1 MRRTLNQRVLVF
13 LLVVFGTKRD
23 IFIPIGIKVGTS
35 GLIGG
40 KPATESPLQDQ
51 SLKRVQLEDKVN
63 IISKRLK
70 ISFATAAILAMSAV
84 SGLAR
89 QNHEQI
95 DAQAYGTSTQMG
107 KNFTVRLIIYEYST
121 PEDRKILIE
130 SFQKGQNDGLANAL
144 EKMKAVGRIT
154 MPGTLGFDV
163 SYIREIKT
171 PTGRSIRF
179 VTNRKIAFGES
190 YWSTQSKS
198 FNLTAGEIRIND
210 QDKNKSDGVLYP
222 ASQLTINK
230 DGEPQWDLRMNPW
243 KLNNIIVW
251 PGGDKEK

>member
-1 MRRTLNQRVLVF
+1 M
-13 LLVVFGTKRD
+13 
-23 IFIPIGIKVGTS
+23 
-35 GLIGG
+35 
-40 KPATESPLQDQ
+40 
-51 SLKRVQLEDKVN
+51 EDKVN
-63 IISKRLK
+63 IVSRQLK
-70 ISFATAAILAMSAV
+70 TGIAAAAILAMTAV
-84 SGLAR
+84 PGFAR
-89 QNHEQI
+89 DKYETI

-121 PEDRKILIE
+121 ADDRQILIE

-171 PTGRSIRF
+171 PTGRSVRF
-179 VTNRKIAFGES
+179 VTNRKIAFGEA

-210 QDKNKSDGVLYP
+210 QDKNKSDGVLFP
-222 ASQLTINK
+222 ATQLTINK
-230 DGEPQWDLRMNPW
+230 NGDPQWDLRMNPW
-243 KLNNIIVW
+243 TLNNVIVW
-251 PGGDKEK
+251 PSKNKEK

>member
-1 MRRTLNQRVLVF
+1 M
-13 LLVVFGTKRD
+13 
-23 IFIPIGIKVGTS
+23 
-35 GLIGG
+35 
-40 KPATESPLQDQ
+40 
-51 SLKRVQLEDKVN
+51 N

-70 ISFATAAILAMSAV
+70 MSIATAAILAISAV
-84 SGLAR
+84 VGFAR
-89 QNHEQI
+89 DTNETI
-95 DAQAYGTSTQMG
+95 DAQARGTSTQMG
-107 KNFTVRLIIYEYST
+107 KNFTVRLIVYEYSA
-121 PEDRKILIE
+121 PEDRQILVE
-130 SFQKGQNDGLANAL
+130 SFQKGQNNGLANAL
-144 EKMKAVGRIT
+144 EKMKTVGRIT

-163 SYIREIKT
+163 SYIHEIKT

-222 ASQLTINK
+222 ATQLTINK

-251 PGGDKEK
+251 PGGNKEK

>member
-1 MRRTLNQRVLVF
+1 M
-13 LLVVFGTKRD
+13 
-23 IFIPIGIKVGTS
+23 
-35 GLIGG
+35 
-40 KPATESPLQDQ
+40 
-51 SLKRVQLEDKVN
+51 EDKVN
-63 IISKRLK
+63 FVSKHLK
-70 ISFATAAILAMSAV
+70 ASTAVAVIVAMMTAV
-84 SGLAR
+84 PGVAR
-89 QNHEQI
+89 EKYETI
-95 DAQAYGTSTQMG
+95 DAQAYGTSTQLG

-121 PEDRKILIE
+121 PEDRQILVE

-163 SYIREIKT
+163 SYIHEVKT

-198 FNLTAGEIRIND
+198 FNLTAGEINIDD
-210 QDKNKSDGVLYP
+210 QNKDKSSGVLFP
-222 ASQLTINK
+222 ATQLTINK

-243 KLNNIIVW
+243 KLNNVIVW
-251 PGGDKEK
+251 PGGDKDKEK

>member
-1 MRRTLNQRVLVF
+1 M
-13 LLVVFGTKRD
+13 
-23 IFIPIGIKVGTS
+23 
-35 GLIGG
+35 
-40 KPATESPLQDQ
+40 
-51 SLKRVQLEDKVN
+51 EDKVN
-63 IISKRLK
+63 FISKHLK
-70 ISFATAAILAMSAV
+70 ASTAVAVIVAMMTAV
-84 SGLAR
+84 PGVAR
-89 QNHEQI
+89 EKYETI
-95 DAQAYGTSTQMG
+95 DAQAYGTSTQLG

-121 PEDRKILIE
+121 PEDRQILVE

-163 SYIREIKT
+163 SYIREVKT

-198 FNLTAGEIRIND
+198 FNLTAGEINIDD
-210 QDKNKSDGVLYP
+210 QNKDKSSGVLFP
-222 ASQLTINK
+222 ATQLTINK

-243 KLNNIIVW
+243 KLNNVIVW
-251 PGGDKEK
+251 PGGDKDKEK

>member
-1 MRRTLNQRVLVF
+1 
-13 LLVVFGTKRD
+13 
-23 IFIPIGIKVGTS
+23 
-35 GLIGG
+35 
-40 KPATESPLQDQ
+40 
-51 SLKRVQLEDKVN
+51 VN

-70 ISFATAAILAMSAV
+70 MSIATAAILAMSAV
-84 SGLAR
+84 AGFAR
-89 QNHEQI
+89 DTTETI

-107 KNFTVRLIIYEYST
+107 KNFTVRLIVYEYST
-121 PEDRKILIE
+121 PADRQILVE

-144 EKMKAVGRIT
+144 EKMKTVGRIT

-163 SYIREIKT
+163 SYVREIKT

-179 VTNRKIAFGES
+179 VTNRRIAFGES

-210 QDKNKSDGVLYP
+210 QDKNKSDGVLFP
-222 ASQLTINK
+222 ATQLTINK

-243 KLNNIIVW
+243 KLNNVIVW
-251 PGGDKEK
+251 PSKDKEK

>member
-1 MRRTLNQRVLVF
+1 MS
-13 LLVVFGTKRD
+13 
-23 IFIPIGIKVGTS
+23 I
-35 GLIGG
+35 
-40 KPATESPLQDQ
+40 
-51 SLKRVQLEDKVN
+51 
-63 IISKRLK
+63 
-70 ISFATAAILAMSAV
+70 ATAAILAMAAAAAF
-84 SGLAR
+84 AR
-89 QNHEQI
+89 DSTEQI
-95 DAQAYGTSTQMG
+95 DAQAYGTSTQLG
-107 KNFTVRLIIYEYST
+107 KNFTVRLIIYEYSA
-121 PEDRKILIE
+121 PEDRQILIE
-130 SFQKGQNDGLANAL
+130 SFQHGQNDGLANAL

-210 QDKNKSDGVLYP
+210 QDKKKSDGVLFP
-222 ASQLTINK
+222 ATQLTINK

-251 PGGDKEK
+251 PSKDKEK